1 MGNIGMQL
9 EPKGDA
15 EADCKAFMRK
25 LSSHGLVCFMMDCE
39 SQVPPQ
45 FTDRLKG
52 WVDDPEI
59 IRRCVSTGLQYQ
71 ERSLQRSPFFMGV
84 DIGLKGDGTA
94 IVISTLN
101 TVLDNGVEV
110 PKVDVVYAQ
119 VRYAKDEKG
128 QSESGEPYFTP
139 DEMGEWILGFKT
151 KFNIVGGLMD
161 QYYGLAV
168 APYLERRGM
177 SQVRMEQMSDTRN
190 SELFQNLMSQ
200 FVSDK
205 IRLPAG
211 EMNDQTGTLSDSVLV
226 KELLSLQA
234 TQKSKYVVSVEAPQ
248 RAGCHDDLSDA
259 LARSVWLATKYMEK
273 GFSQTRM
280 SLQGGGLG
288 AGYRSRVQSEMLKV
302 ELKRSVP
309 RMGSRYG
316 GRWGR

>member
-1 MGNIGMQL
+1 
-9 EPKGDA
+9 
-15 EADCKAFMRK
+15 
-25 LSSHGLVCFMMDCE
+25 
-39 SQVPPQ
+39 
-45 FTDRLKG
+45 
-52 WVDDPEI
+52 
-59 IRRCVSTGLQYQ
+59 
-71 ERSLQRSPFFMGV
+71 
-84 DIGLKGDGTA
+84 
-94 IVISTLN
+94 
-101 TVLDNGVEV
+101 
-110 PKVDVVYAQ
+110 
-119 VRYAKDEKG
+119 
-128 QSESGEPYFTP
+128 
-139 DEMGEWILGFKT
+139 
-151 KFNIVGGLMD
+151 MD